1 MTPEQREKVRQAGW
15 LATPKP
21 KRRWRACSTEEERVL
36 GDTLEAI
43 LRTVA
48 IQNAGLAVEFYEKA
62 GQSPPGYN
70 ISGLA
75 VENVY
80 TR

>member
-1 MTPEQREKVRQAGW
+1 MVGNTEAKEEMASM
-15 LATPKP
+15 L
-21 KRRWRACSTEEERVL
+21 TEEERVL

-70 ISGLA
+70 ING
-75 VENVY
+75 
-80 TR
+80 